1 MEIRFSDEEGMED
14 TMCVEPNSIIKDV
27 LKEFLVRNHYFEG
40 LVLDTRMYVFKC
52 NGKILNI
59 PKFIDR
65 RINSLVRTGG
75 HIIFFKKG
83 RLTYSGGE
91 HICPYGCGR
100 LIPDEYKGC
109 TELLQAKPNYF
120 S

>member
-1 MEIRFSDEEGMED
+1 MEIRFSDGEGMED

-27 LKEFLVRNHYFEG
+27 LKEFLVRNGYSED
-40 LVLDTRMYVFKC
+40 LDPRTYVFKSA
-52 NGKILNI
+52 GKILNS
-59 PKFIDR
+59 PQFIDR
-65 RINSLVRTGG
+65 RVNDLLRPGA
-75 HIIFFKKG
+75 IIHFVNKKD
-83 RLTYSGGE
+83 LKYSGGE

>member
-1 MEIRFSDEEGMED
+1 MEIRFDGGGIVY
-14 TMCVEPNSIIKDV
+14 TTYVEPNSIIKDV
-27 LKEFLVRNHYFEG
+27 LKEFLKRNNIYEDPDP
-40 LVLDTRMYVFKC
+40 LLYVFKLG
-52 NGKILNI
+52 GKILNS
-59 PKFIDR
+59 PKLIDR
-65 RINSLVRTGG
+65 RVNDLLRPGA
-75 HIIFFKKG
+75 IIHFVKKM
-83 RLTYSGGE
+83 RCTYSGGE

>member
-1 MEIRFSDEEGMED
+1 MEIRFSDGKD
-14 TMCVEPNSIIKDV
+14 IIYTTYVEPNSIIKDV
-27 LKEFLVRNHYFEG
+27 LKEFLVRNSYYKDPDPNMYAFE
-40 LVLDTRMYVFKC
+40 Y
-52 NGKILNI
+52 NGKILNS

-65 RINSLVRTGG
+65 RINSLVRAG
-75 HIIFFKKG
+75 HTIIFKKLEL
-83 RLTYSGGE
+83 RYSGGE

>member
-1 MEIRFSDEEGMED
+1 MEIRFFDGKGKED

-27 LKEFLVRNHYFEG
+27 LKEFLKRNNIYEDPDSK
-40 LVLDTRMYVFKC
+40 VYVFKH
-52 NGKILNI
+52 GLKALNCS
-59 PKFIDR
+59 KFIDR
-65 RINSLVRTGG
+65 RVNDLLRPGA
-75 HIIFFKKG
+75 IIYFFKKL
-83 RLTYSGGE
+83 RCTYSGG